1 VTESRHSR
9 APDALKTVREIVR
22 SAGHEIRNSLNG
34 VAVNVEV
41 VRSRVGQGRVAAEDL
56 ASFAE
61 RASAQISE
69 AGALSDGLLALVGA
83 VLTAQG
89 KGTLKSRRSRRDGNQ
104 IEITVY
110 GAGAAAVVSDI
121 ERLASRIGAAVEQDG
136 RKVILTVSPEG
147 MSHSKD

>member
-1 VTESRHSR
+1 
-9 APDALKTVREIVR
+9 
-22 SAGHEIRNSLNG
+22 
-34 VAVNVEV
+34 
-41 VRSRVGQGRVAAEDL
+41 
-56 ASFAE
+56 
-61 RASAQISE
+61 
-69 AGALSDGLLALVGA
+69 VGA

-121 ERLASRIGAAVEQDG
+121 ERLASRIGAAVEQVG